1 MLEYALWLLAGT
13 LYGFIIGVIPVA
25 GAATGL
31 VVLYGFLGH
40 FMHDPYT
47 LVIFTT
53 AIVVACTIGDSFAS
67 VVMNIPGA
75 SGSAA
80 TMVDGF
86 PLARQ
91 GQGARAL
98 SAAITTSTVNG
109 IIWAALYFY
118 FYPIMLRLF

>member
-1 MLEYALWLLAGT
+1 MVEYIFWLLAGT
-13 LYGFIIGVIPVA
+13 FYGFLIGVIPVA

-31 VVLYGFLGH
+31 VVLYGFLNY
-40 FMHDPYT
+40 FMGDPYI
-47 LVIFTT
+47 LVVFTT

-98 SAAITTSTVNG
+98 
-109 IIWAALYFY
+109 
-118 FYPIMLRLF
+118 